1 MSDTFRTGYAAL
13 VGRPNAGKST
23 LMNNLLGGKLAI
35 ISAKPQTT
43 RNRIRGILNQ
53 EDSQII
59 LVDTPGI
66 HDAHTELNKVM
77 VKGAL
82 SAIDDCDVVIWLCD
96 MTTLAKRV
104 KKQEDF
110 ELLDA
115 VDELIANALVE
126 SGTPV
131 ILAANKM
138 DVIAKEL
145 VLPVIEALSARVPL
159 IAAVP
164 ISALKGLNVE
174 ALKGEIVKHMP
185 VHPPVYPTDQWTELS
200 ERFLTAEVIREKLF
214 HLTEQEIPYA
224 TFVEVESFDEE
235 ERDTPRNLTK
245 IHAKIVVERDSQ
257 KGIVIGKRGSMLKRI
272 GTDARKE
279 LETLLDCKVFLK
291 LFVKVEKDWSKTSKG
306 LRRVG
311 FELDS

>member
-1 MSDTFRTGYAAL
+1 MSDSFRTGYAAL

-43 RNRIRGILNQ
+43 RNRIRGILNA
-53 EDSQII
+53 EDSQMI

-82 SAIDDCDVVIWLCD
+82 SAIDDCDVVIWLAD
-96 MTTLAKRV
+96 MTTLAKRL
-104 KKQEDF
+104 KKDNT
-110 ELLDA
+110 ELLDS
-115 VDELIANALVE
+115 VDELIATALVD
-126 SGTPV
+126 SKTPV

-138 DVIAKEL
+138 DMISKEL
-145 VLPVIEALSARVPL
+145 VLPVIEALSERVPL
-159 IAAVP
+159 AAAVP
-164 ISALKGLNVE
+164 LSALKGLNVE
-174 ALKGEIVKHMP
+174 ALKGEIVKHLP
-185 VHPPVYPTDQWTELS
+185 VHPPVYPTDAWTELS

-235 ERDTPRNLTK
+235 ERDTPKNLTR

>member
-1 MSDTFRTGYAAL
+1 MSDSFRTGYAAL

-43 RNRIRGILNQ
+43 RNRIRGILNA
-53 EDSQII
+53 EGSQMI

-96 MTTLAKRV
+96 MTTLVKRLR
-104 KKQEDF
+104 KDNT
-110 ELLDA
+110 ELLDG
-115 VDELIANALVE
+115 VDELIASALVD
-126 SGTPV
+126 SKTPV

-138 DVIAKEL
+138 DMIAKEL
-145 VLPVIEALSARVPL
+145 VLPVIEALGERVPL

-174 ALKGEIVKHMP
+174 ALKGEIVKHLP
-185 VHPPVYPTDQWTELS
+185 VHPPVYPTDTWTELS

-235 ERDTPRNLTK
+235 ERDTPKNLTR